1 MRSIPPLNALRAFE
15 AAARTGSFK
24 DAALELHV
32 SQSAISHQIKHLEKV
47 LTVKLFDRGT
57 RAVVL
62 TDAGRTYLPFLQQ
75 AFDSIRDGTRLLT
88 RVTREDVLTVRMYST
103 FAVRWLISR
112 LHRFQDRHPDLQV
125 RVMTSQLDPAL
136 PDQDIDL
143 AVVIGRPV
151 PGPVHYEYLLS
162 PTMFPVCSPKLVAGR
177 NRIQRPE
184 DLSGFTILQVY
195 PSAGDWVAWLNAT
208 GAAGIDPDSG
218 LRFDSFDHA
227 LRMAARGMGVALAMQ
242 PYVSEDLSAGL
253 LIAPL
258 PRHQVP
264 APGAWYLVYMAEH
277 RKLRKITAFQ
287 AWLLEEIGADE
298 TLAALRDATPAL
310 RDPAPTN

>member
-1 MRSIPPLNALRAFE
+1 LRAFE

-24 DAALELHV
+24 EAALELHV
-32 SQSAISHQIKHLEKV
+32 SQSAVSHQIKHLEKV
-47 LTVKLFDRGT
+47 LGLRLFDRGT

-62 TDAGRTYLPFLQQ
+62 TEAGRTYLPFLQQ
-75 AFDSIRDGTRLLT
+75 AFDSISDGTRLLT
-88 RVTREDVLTVRMYST
+88 RVTREDILTVQMYST

-125 RVMTSQLDPAL
+125 RVMTSQLDPVL

-143 AVVIGRPV
+143 AVVIGRPLA
-151 PGPVHYEYLLS
+151 GRVHYEYLFS

-177 NRIQRPE
+177 NRINRPS

-195 PSAGDWVAWLNAT
+195 PSARDWAAWLEAT
-208 GAAGIDPDSG
+208 GAKEVDPDGG
-218 LRFDSFDHA
+218 LRFDSYDHA

-242 PYVSEDLSAGL
+242 PYVSEDLAAGL

-258 PRHQVP
+258 PRHTVA
-264 APGAWYLVYMAEH
+264 APGDWHLVYVADH
-277 RKLRKITAFQ
+277 RRLRKIKAFQ
-287 AWLLEEIGADE
+287 TWLLEEIEADE
-298 TLAALRDATPAL
+298 GLAALRRA
-310 RDPAPTN
+310 NHKN